1 VHTADPDLIS
11 IADSTTVI
19 DSSKIG
25 LEVHQWQRVYK
36 RSLEGDVSKLLK

>member
-1 VHTADPDLIS
+1 MGRSNELIVHTADPDLIS

-25 LEVHQWQRVYK
+25 LEVHQ
-36 RSLEGDVSKLLK
+36 